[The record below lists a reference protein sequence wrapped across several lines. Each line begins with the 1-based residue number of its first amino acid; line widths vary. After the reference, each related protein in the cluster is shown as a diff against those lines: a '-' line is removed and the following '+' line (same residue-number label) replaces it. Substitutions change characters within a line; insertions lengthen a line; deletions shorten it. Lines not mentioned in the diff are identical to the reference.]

1 MKTTIWVLLGLS
13 CSSLLLAQT
22 RSVVEN
28 SIVVNKLLAAHAS
41 ELNEEEKALVNKGL
55 EKIIRV
61 FHNRGVAT
69 PSLNSFG
76 CDLVENKLLNFDTG
90 RVIHDFYSS
99 DNCQEALNNVKLDKM
114 FCDSVDNTLYTIEG
128 KQIYDFSSSEN
139 CRDSVESLFRSKMFC
154 DYTDNTLRRT
164 DGGLIYDFSSK
175 EDCLKNLKLK

>member
-1 MKTTIWVLLGLS
+1 MGLS
-13 CSSLLLAQT
+13 CSSLLFAQT

-28 SIVVNKLLAAHAS
+28 SIVVNKLLSAHAS

-61 FHNRGVAT
+61 FHDRGVST

-76 CDLVENKLLNFDTG
+76 CDMVDNKLLNFDTG

-99 DNCQEALNNVKLDKM
+99 ESCHEALANVRLEKM
-114 FCDSVDNTLYTIEG
+114 FCDSVDNKLFTVEG
-128 KQIYDFSSSEN
+128 KQIYDFSNIEH
-139 CRDSVESLFRSKMFC
+139 CRDAVESLSRSKMFC

-164 DGGLIYDFSSK
+164 DGSLVYDFSSK
-175 EDCLKNLKLK
+175 EDCLKNLNSK